1 MLTEPSYQPD
11 VCLHKHKNETQSMVG
26 TGVVVKST
34 KRIDKFLLAKKK
46 REQERA
52 REIMMMKDEGGI
64 RL

>member
-1 MLTEPSYQPD
+1 
-11 VCLHKHKNETQSMVG
+11 MVG

-46 REQERA
+46 QQERA